1 MQETLFIRFHEI
13 ILIVYLI
20 SILCYFIDFVRKSHK
35 IRVLGIYALGIV
47 WFLQT
52 ISLSMYITSHSDV
65 LFNSIFDVF
74 FFLSWM
80 IISISLVLN
89 IIKVLSFS
97 VFFLNVIGF
106 ILLTMNTFRPEHYT
120 NSIQKVQVI
129 NELLLVHV
137 GLAVLSYA
145 FFALAFV
152 NALLYIIQYKNL
164 KEKNFN
170 QKYFRI
176 GSVATLEKIIL
187 ILSVILIAQWGIYA
201 VGIAIFKDPKVML
214 SVIIT
219 LLYTVYIVMYLK
231 KKIISI
237 NLIYFNIMIFC
248 LCMVNLFFTT
258 HFN

>member
-65 LFNSIFDVF
+65 LLNSIFDVF

-106 ILLTMNTFRPEHYT
+106 VLLTMNTFRPEHYT
-120 NSIQKVQVI
+120 N
-129 NELLLVHV
+129 
-137 GLAVLSYA
+137 LS
-145 FFALAFV
+145 
-152 NALLYIIQYKNL
+152 
-164 KEKNFN
+164 
-170 QKYFRI
+170 
-176 GSVATLEKIIL
+176 L
-187 ILSVILIAQWGIYA
+187 IHI
-201 VGIAIFKDPKVML
+201 
-214 SVIIT
+214 
-219 LLYTVYIVMYLK
+219 
-231 KKIISI
+231 
-237 NLIYFNIMIFC
+237 
-248 LCMVNLFFTT
+248 
-258 HFN
+258 

>member
-47 WFLQT
+47 WFYKQ
-52 ISLSMYITSHSDV
+52 SLCLCILLRIVMYCLIPY
-65 LFNSIFDVF
+65 LMF

-97 VFFLNVIGF
+97 VFLNVIGF

-145 FFALAFV
+145 FCTC
-152 NALLYIIQYKNL
+152 ICKC
-164 KEKNFN
+164 
-170 QKYFRI
+170 
-176 GSVATLEKIIL
+176 
-187 ILSVILIAQWGIYA
+187 
-201 VGIAIFKDPKVML
+201 IAI
-214 SVIIT
+214 
-219 LLYTVYIVMYLK
+219 YH
-231 KKIISI
+231 SI
-237 NLIYFNIMIFC
+237 
-248 LCMVNLFFTT
+248 
-258 HFN
+258 

>member
-74 FFLSWM
+74 FLSWM

-97 VFFLNVIGF
+97 VFLNVIGF

-120 NSIQKVQVI
+120 NSIQST
-129 NELLLVHV
+129 
-137 GLAVLSYA
+137 SY
-145 FFALAFV
+145 
-152 NALLYIIQYKNL
+152 K
-164 KEKNFN
+164 
-170 QKYFRI
+170 
-176 GSVATLEKIIL
+176 
-187 ILSVILIAQWGIYA
+187 
-201 VGIAIFKDPKVML
+201 
-214 SVIIT
+214 
-219 LLYTVYIVMYLK
+219 
-231 KKIISI
+231 
-237 NLIYFNIMIFC
+237 
-248 LCMVNLFFTT
+248 
-258 HFN
+258 